1 MGGRS
6 TPRSSRDPHTVPPS
20 PPLHAHGRGWVALR
34 DRLGRKEKEEARE
47 KVMQQ
52 IIDYPE

>member
-34 DRLGRKEKEEARE
+34 DRLGRKEKEGGKGESDATN
-47 KVMQQ
+47 
-52 IIDYPE
+52 Y